1 MNYNYIDDIRIDRVP
16 TYKYLGVT
24 RDANLTYNRHLEN
37 IIKAI
42 SYKALLLAKMRKYI
56 TQEVSLRFYKTMILP
71 ILEYGDLLYDGT
83 NKKLLGKLQV
93 LQNRCLR
100 TCLLPNQPL
109 PTIRIHEICGI
120 PNLIARRKMH
130 LQLYMF
136 KQKYNLNIVNSR

>member
-1 MNYNYIDDIRIDRVP
+1 
-16 TYKYLGVT
+16 
-24 RDANLTYNRHLEN
+24 
-37 IIKAI
+37 
-42 SYKALLLAKMRKYI
+42 
-56 TQEVSLRFYKTMILP
+56 MILP
-71 ILEYGDLLYDGT
+71 VLEYGDLLYDGT

-136 KQKYNLNIVNSR
+136 EQKSNHNIVNNREICTRAHDAVLFTNVKPNSEKYKTNILYKGALA